1 MNGLLPALP
10 SLLIGI
16 LHQNLNEPQEHAAT
30 VVTTEQRAPVVSTLT
45 TSTLRPSR
53 TR

>member
-16 LHQNLNEPQEHAAT
+16 LHQNLNEPQGYPAM
-30 VVTTEQRAPVVSTLT
+30 VVTTEQQAPVMSILT
-45 TSTLRPSR
+45 TSTLHSSR
-53 TR
+53 TH